1 MRRVTEEIKVSGR
14 SESLCFFPGAPFQ
27 SITNHFDQLQ
37 VDEFKVSLSLLFYS
51 VTYDRL
57 YYPSVANEFIK

>member
-14 SESLCFFPGAPFQ
+14 SEGFCFFPGAPFQ

-37 VDEFKVSLSLLFYS
+37 VDDFKVSLFLLFYS
-51 VTYDRL
+51 VTCDRL
-57 YYPSVANEFIK
+57 YYLSVVNEFIK